1 MDKIK
6 IFKKTLPVLIIDTRF
21 IIKYQTPNMHI
32 IKKIYKSKS
41 W

>member
-21 IIKYQTPNMHI
+21 IIKYQTPPCI
-32 IKKIYKSKS
+32 LLRKINKSKS